1 MELLQNIDCKEI
13 INESN
18 INQNICVVILDYK
31 PPSMESIKCT
41 WVTCILQ
48 KAVSP
53 LEVTVYQK
61 QLIIRFCRYLMKNC
75 RHICVSTKNN
85 TELAWRIIKDISISS
100 LLKKPL
106 AIR

>member
-41 WVTCILQ
+41 
-48 KAVSP
+48 
-53 LEVTVYQK
+53 
-61 QLIIRFCRYLMKNC
+61 
-75 RHICVSTKNN
+75 
-85 TELAWRIIKDISISS
+85 
-100 LLKKPL
+100 
-106 AIR
+106 